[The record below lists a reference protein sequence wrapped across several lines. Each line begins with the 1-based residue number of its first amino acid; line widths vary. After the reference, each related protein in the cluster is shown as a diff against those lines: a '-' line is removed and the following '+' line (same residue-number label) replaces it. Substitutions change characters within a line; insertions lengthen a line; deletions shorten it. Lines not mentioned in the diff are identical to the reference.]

1 MGEKGKEEKFTIQ
14 LKDTLLKISRWLIRK
29 DNLVVP
35 ISIISSIAITIII
48 GLFAPQH
55 LLFVIAIT
63 FGTTSII
70 TVLKAMPKT
79 PKTTTPKTLQP
90 PIKQPSKP
98 VPEKPKPKKSWKE
111 FFTKKVAPPPPTVI
125 FNKLPENAQVI
136 ETYLIQPPYSK
147 VTIVSLPELGGAKAY
162 HIEEIELADQ
172 EKEILQKLTDIISRE
187 IEPPEKD
194 TDPKTHI
201 ENEAH
206 RLAKKYGFAKKL
218 TQDSWPKIL
227 YYLHRDLIGFG
238 PIHVIMNDRMIED
251 LSVNGVDLPVYVW
264 HRKHE
269 SMPTNLTIIDEEAL
283 DNLIVK
289 LTHLAQKHIST
300 AFPILD
306 AMLPGKDRLAATF
319 KREVSPKGGSFSIR
333 RFREEPFSI
342 TDLIE
347 LGTIDEKLAAYFWLL
362 IENRLTIA
370 VIGGTG
376 AGKTSTLNALASLVK
391 PAMKIVTVEEI
402 PELNLPHE
410 NWVQLVGRESYGLGM
425 MKTGE
430 VTLFDLVKTSL
441 RYRPDYIVV
450 GEIRGEE
457 AFVLFQALATGHGG
471 LTTLHADSLDY
482 AVKRLTSPPM
492 NVSKTYVPLI
502 NVATIQ
508 ERVQLPNPKSDMTFG
523 RRLKSVV
530 EVVDYEEYRT
540 IATWNQMND
549 RFEVD
554 LNESELLR
562 KIALRHG
569 TSMKDVLE
577 EIENRAL
584 LLHDLKVKGIRR
596 NVDAAKHITNY
607 YLEHQFPRPQ
617 QTSKKR

>member
-1 MGEKGKEEKFTIQ
+1 MQKEEKAEKLNVKLKETI
-14 LKDTLLKISRWLIRK
+14 LKFSRWLTNK

-35 ISIISSIAITIII
+35 ISITASISIAIILTI
-48 GLFAPQH
+48 FAPQH
-55 LLFVIAIT
+55 LIFAIT
-63 FGTTSII
+63 ITLGLTAII
-70 TVLKAMPKT
+70 AFLKATPKT
-79 PKTTTPKTLQP
+79 PKTTTPRTQP
-90 PIKQPSKP
+90 TKP
-98 VPEKPKPKKSWKE
+98 ALEKPKPKKSWRE
-111 FFTKKVAPPPPTVI
+111 LFTKKVAPPPPTVV
-125 FNKLPENAQVI
+125 FAKLPQNAQII
-136 ETYLIQPPYSK
+136 ETYPIQTPYSK

-162 HIEEIELADQ
+162 HIEEIELTEK

-218 TQDSWPKIL
+218 TPDSWPKII
-227 YYLHRDLIGFG
+227 YYLQRDLIGFG

-251 LSVNGVDLPVYVW
+251 TSVNGVNIPVYVW
-264 HRKHE
+264 HRKYE
-269 SMPTNLTIIDEEAL
+269 SMPTNLTIIDEDAL
-283 DNLIVK
+283 DNLIIK

-342 TDLIE
+342 ADLIE

-362 IENRLTIA
+362 IENRMTIS

-391 PAMKIVTVEEI
+391 PAMKMVTVEEI

-492 NVSKTYVPLI
+492 NVAKTYVPLI
-502 NVATIQ
+502 NVAAIQ
-508 ERVQLPNPKSDMTFG
+508 ERVQLPNPKSELTFG
-523 RRLKSVV
+523 RRLK
-530 EVVDYEEYRT
+530 EVAEIIDYEEYRT
-540 IATWNQMND
+540 IATWNPIDD
-549 RFEVD
+549 RFQVN
-554 LNESELLR
+554 LKESEILQ
-562 KIALRHG
+562 KIVLKHG
-569 TSMKDVLE
+569 ITMKDILQ
-577 EIENRAL
+577 EIERRAL
-584 LLHDLKVKGIRR
+584 LLRDLTIKGIKK
-596 NVDAAKHITNY
+596 NEEVAKHITNY
-607 YLEHQFPRPQ
+607 YLENHFPKA
-617 QTSKKR
+617 TAKEKTGG